1 MSQSCAAVYAHRP
14 CRLADVVSLFPNGF
28 DLISTQ
34 LPHVKPPKT
43 KYVRRP
49 NRLQS
54 ARHELPDPVKTK
66 PRRAQSAIVIPKS
79 KPKPRVARSLDKV
92 QRTNSIE
99 CIETQL
105 NSIRTQ
111 IDKLEEKFT
120 EPIPESIVAA
130 GDDVTFNNS
139 DSKRWFARESYSLR
153 LDIDS
158 IGRIQPKTNRLVH
171 IVKLHR
177 TIHRVLQVAASRPM
191 LRILQPK
198 IHKDLGSLIRD
209 LVAASDANDLPWWD
223 TDAIL
228 SALEIALEDVPP
240 VKQHAKLMNQ
250 PRKKRVNRCA
260 SATKVKCNK
269 PTRKYPTDKD
279 TVLKMQSKSNTLNVY
294 IPFRT

>member
-1 MSQSCAAVYAHRP
+1 MGNSKQMSQSCAAVYAHRP

-43 KYVRRP
+43 KYRRRP

-105 NSIRTQ
+105 NRIRTQ

-158 IGRIQPKTNRLVH
+158 IGRIQSKTNRLVH
-171 IVKLHR
+171 IVKL
-177 TIHRVLQVAASRPM
+177 
-191 LRILQPK
+191 
-198 IHKDLGSLIRD
+198 
-209 LVAASDANDLPWWD
+209 
-223 TDAIL
+223 
-228 SALEIALEDVPP
+228 
-240 VKQHAKLMNQ
+240 HAKLMNQ

>member
-1 MSQSCAAVYAHRP
+1 MGNSKQMSQSCAAVYAHRP

-66 PRRAQSAIVIPKS
+66 PRRSQSAIVIPKS

-105 NSIRTQ
+105 SSIRTQ

-120 EPIPESIVAA
+120 EPIPESFVAA

-171 IVKLHR
+171 IVK
-177 TIHRVLQVAASRPM
+177 
-191 LRILQPK
+191 LQPK

>member
-1 MSQSCAAVYAHRP
+1 MGNSKQMSQSCAAVYAHRP

-54 ARHELPDPVKTK
+54 ARHELPDQVKTK

-158 IGRIQPKTNRLVH
+158 IGRIQPT
-171 IVKLHR
+171 
-177 TIHRVLQVAASRPM
+177 
-191 LRILQPK
+191 

-209 LVAASDANDLPWWD
+209 LVAASDANDLPCWD

-294 IPFRT
+294 VPFRT